1 MAAPAETRR
10 DFAAT
15 REATDAPDAV
25 VRRDMADAPVAADRI
40 DAEPPIKEG
49 GPDARRTPANAPAEA
64 DAAANEDAV
73 NLEDEGA

>member
-15 REATDAPDAV
+15 REATDTPDAV

-49 GPDARRTPANAPAEA
+49 GPDACRTPANVPAEA